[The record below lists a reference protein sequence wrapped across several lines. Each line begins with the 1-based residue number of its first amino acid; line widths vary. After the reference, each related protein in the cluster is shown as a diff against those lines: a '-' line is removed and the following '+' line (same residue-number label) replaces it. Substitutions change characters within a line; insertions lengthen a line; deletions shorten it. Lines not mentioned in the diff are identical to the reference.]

1 MDDVILQNALPKVLL
16 EVKTK
21 RRLSWSLLISSQISY
36 VSESGKIEIWFSD
49 EIAKDLF
56 ISSESLLLFSRELED
71 ELGMG
76 GLSFEIG
83 ISKESP
89 EVLKPLGQVA
99 SETHRLELMIE
110 SLARKDEQIVE
121 IKRSSRGAQIGLA
134 VFFLIIIFGIL
145 FPNF

>member
-1 MDDVILQNALPKVLL
+1 MDNLTLQNALPKVLL
-16 EVKTK
+16 QVKTK
-21 RRLSWSLLISSQISY
+21 RRLSWSLLINSQISY
-36 VSESGKIEIWFSD
+36 VSESGKIEIRFSD
-49 EIAKDLF
+49 EVAKDLF
-56 ISSESLLLFSRELED
+56 VSSESLLLFSRELED
-71 ELGMG
+71 ELRMG

-83 ISKESP
+83 ISKETF
-89 EVLKPLGQVA
+89 EVLKPLNEVA
-99 SETHRLELMIE
+99 SETHRLELMME

>member
-1 MDDVILQNALPKVLL
+1 MDNVILQNALPKVLL
-16 EVKTK
+16 QVKTK
-21 RRLSWSLLISSQISY
+21 RRLSWSLLINSQISY

-49 EIAKDLF
+49 EVAKDLF
-56 ISSESLLLFSRELED
+56 VSSESLLVFSRELED
-71 ELGMG
+71 ELRMG

-83 ISKESP
+83 ISKETS
-89 EVLKPLGQVA
+89 EVLKPLNEVA